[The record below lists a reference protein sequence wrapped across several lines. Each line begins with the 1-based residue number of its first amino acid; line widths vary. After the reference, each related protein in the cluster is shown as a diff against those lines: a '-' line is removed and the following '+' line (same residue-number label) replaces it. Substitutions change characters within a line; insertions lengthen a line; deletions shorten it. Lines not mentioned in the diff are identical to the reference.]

1 MKNIFNKI
9 KNAALWV
16 WQAPQN
22 IVGLITYNCYKGYE
36 VCTKETCGDCIRCKV
51 ANNMPGGITLGNYII
66 VNNVKHLNH
75 ELGHTRQSK
84 ILGPL
89 YLLVI
94 GLPSA
99 LHAGVFNSSDCKG
112 NPNKRYYDFYT
123 EHWLFPEKNLQEYQK
138 KNK

>member
-1 MKNIFNKI
+1 MKKLLNKI

-36 VCTKETCGDCIRCKV
+36 VCTKETCGECIKCKLSS
-51 ANNMPGGITLGNYII
+51 NMRSGITLGNYII
-66 VNNVKHLNH
+66 VNNIKHLRH

-94 GLPSA
+94 GLPSLIHA
-99 LHAGVFNSSDCKG
+99 GLHAKVCKDK
-112 NPNKRYYDFYT
+112 NYYHFYT
-123 EHWLFPEKNLQEYQK
+123 EHWLFPEE
-138 KNK
+138 NK